1 MRFLPWEGALSAR
14 RAFAPD
20 SGARARSGFLLRVV
34 LPAVLAV
41 VLFVIVIFAVLIPS
55 VEDQLL
61 EGKQKT
67 AQELTRAAVS
77 ILDEYYQEEAS
88 GRMTREQAQQEAS
101 ARIENLRYGDAGE
114 DYFWI
119 TDTHPTMI
127 MHPYVP
133 ELNGQDL
140 TDYEDENGK
149 KLFVE
154 FVNAVEDDGSGWV
167 DYYWQWQDDPTQI
180 VPKIS
185 YVQLFEPWQWVIG
198 TGIYVEDVNA
208 AVADVERSLIFISV
222 AIVVVVALLLLY
234 GIRQSSKIDRKR
246 AAAEGAL
253 RESHEQYR
261 ALVEAATEGLLMTL
275 EGRVAYA
282 NKPLLDLLGYTAEE
296 LAEVEAIKLLAGETP
311 EDEVAVGL
319 VEALARNEPAPPTFE
334 ARLRAKDGRALD
346 VLVAATPISLAEKDG
361 FILIVRSLSGQ
372 RAMEA
377 ALDDTRRQFRTM
389 ADSISLG
396 IFRSS
401 WGRKAGLIEV
411 NPATRHMLGL
421 APSADLVGADW
432 LERIIDPDERSE
444 LVARLNKDKIV
455 ENYLLGLRREDGSRV
470 EVSLVAVLTGDSVEH
485 TEYCDGIL
493 EDVTAQR
500 RGEEERESLI
510 AQLQTSL
517 FYLQEPIGKTVLPA
531 VTLDMNKSV
540 SRAAQLMAKNQ
551 AGAIFVTGPED
562 EPMGIV
568 TDHDFRERVV
578 APGLDPGSPV
588 RSIMTAP
595 VVTISADAV
604 VYEALLRMEEKNI
617 DHLAV
622 NDGDGALVGTIR
634 HRDLVR
640 YHQSST
646 VISVESVNRAA
657 SIDEIVEAHS
667 RLPGLVRA
675 ILDTEAGI
683 RYVNRIVTNVS
694 DAVVQRLLGMAMEQL
709 GPAPTRFAFLT
720 LGSEGREE
728 QTLLTDQD
736 NALLYEDPPVDQ
748 EKEVSEYFLALGTMV
763 CDWLDQVG
771 YAYCEG
777 GVMAKNPRWNLP
789 QSVWRQQFRHWIHNA
804 DPQELLE
811 LNMLF
816 DFRCVN
822 GEQQLAHD
830 LRTWVFDEME
840 TYPLFFLHF
849 AQNAL
854 LYKPP
859 LTLLGN
865 LQTTSSE
872 HRGKALSLKEALMPI
887 VNYARLYA
895 LRHRIDSTNTL
906 DRLSE
911 LRDRGVLS
919 RESYEEVVPDYE
931 TLMRIRLRRQAVA
944 LEEDRRATNL
954 ISPDELSSAE
964 EMRLKRLFTVVEN
977 LRKKIGYDFLGGIA
991 HF

>member
-1 MRFLPWEGALSAR
+1 MRTSRGLLPRLNPRNWSSFALR
-14 RAFAPD
+14 I
-20 SGARARSGFLLRVV
+20 V
-34 LPAVLAV
+34 LPAVLAI
-41 VLFVIVIFAVLIPS
+41 VLFIIAIFLILIPS
-55 VEDQLL
+55 AEDQLL
-61 EGKQKT
+61 EGKKAT

-77 ILDEYYQEEAS
+77 ILDEYYTEEVS
-88 GRMTREQAQQEAS
+88 GSMTREQAQEEAA
-101 ARIENLRYGDAGE
+101 ARIENLRYGDEGK

-149 KLFVE
+149 KIFVE

-198 TGIYVEDVNA
+198 TGMYVEDVNA
-208 AVADVERSLIFISV
+208 AIAEVERSLIYISL
-222 AIVVVVALLLLY
+222 AIVVAVALLLLY
-234 GIRQSSKIDRKR
+234 GIRQSVKIDRKR
-246 AAAEGAL
+246 ALAEEGL

-261 ALVEAATEGLLMTL
+261 VLVEAATEGLLMAL
-275 EGRVAYA
+275 DGKVAYA
-282 NKPLLDLLGYTAEE
+282 NKPLLDMLGYAAEE
-296 LAEVEAIKLLAGETP
+296 LADMDAVRLLVGETD
-311 EDEVAVGL
+311 EDREAVTF
-319 VEALARNEPAPPTFE
+319 VEALAKSENAPPTFE
-334 ARLRAKDGRALD
+334 ARLRAKDERAVE
-346 VLVAATPISLAEKDG
+346 VLLAATPISLAGRDG
-361 FILIVRSLSGQ
+361 FILIARSLSGQ

-377 ALDDTRRQFRTM
+377 ALDDTRRQFQTM
-389 ADSISLG
+389 AGSVSLG

-401 WGRKAGLIEV
+401 WGRKAALIEV
-411 NPATRHMLGL
+411 NPAMRRILGL
-421 APSADLVGADW
+421 APSADLIGADW
-432 LERIIDPDERSE
+432 LERIIDSDERSA
-444 LVARLNKDKIV
+444 LVSSLNKDKVV
-455 ENYLLGLRREDGSRV
+455 EDHSVGLRRADGSRA
-470 EVSLVAVLTGDSVEH
+470 EVSLVAVLTEDAVAE
-485 TEYCDGIL
+485 TQYCDGIM
-493 EDVTAQR
+493 EDITEQR

-517 FYLQEPIGKTVLPA
+517 FYLQEPITKTVLPA
-531 VTLDMNKSV
+531 VTLDMNKSI

-551 AGAIFVTGPED
+551 AGAIFVTGPGD
-562 EPMGIV
+562 EPMGII

-578 APGLDPGSPV
+578 APGLDPGNPV

-595 VVTISADAV
+595 VATIPSNSV
-604 VYEALLRMEEKNI
+604 VYEALLRMEERNI

-622 NDGDGALVGTIR
+622 TDDSGALVGTIR

-640 YHQSST
+640 YQQSST
-646 VISVESVNRAA
+646 VISVDSVSRAR
-657 SIDEIVEAHS
+657 SIDEIIEAQS

-675 ILDTEAGI
+675 VVDTGASV
-683 RYVNRIVTNVS
+683 RYVNRIITDVS
-694 DAVVQRLLGMAMEQL
+694 DAVVQRLISMAMEKL
-709 GPAPTRFAFLT
+709 GPAPARFAFLT

-736 NALLYEDPPVDQ
+736 NALLYEDPPADR
-748 EKEVSEYFLALGTMV
+748 EKEVSEYFLALGTFV
-763 CDWLDQVG
+763 CDWLDQAG

-789 QSVWRQQFRHWIHNA
+789 RSVWRQQFFHWIHNA

-816 DFRCVN
+816 DFRSVN
-822 GEQQLAHD
+822 GEQQLARE
-830 LRTWVFDEME
+830 LRTWVFDEMQA
-840 TYPLFFLHF
+840 YPLFFLHF

-859 LTLLGN
+859 LSLLGN
-865 LQTTSSE
+865 LQTTSSDE
-872 HRGKALSLKEALMPI
+872 GAKALSLKESLMPI
-887 VNYARLYA
+887 VNFARLYA

-911 LRDRGVLS
+911 LQDRGVLS
-919 RESYEEVVPDYE
+919 RQSYEEMVPDYE
-931 TLMRIRLRRQAVA
+931 TLMRIRLRRQAIA
-944 LEEDRRATNL
+944 IEENRRPNNL
-954 ISPDELSSAE
+954 ISPEELTSAE
-964 EMRLKRLFTVVEN
+964 ETKLKRLFTVSES
-977 LRKKIGYDFLGGIA
+977 LRKKISFDFLGGISG
-991 HF
+991 F

>member
-1 MRFLPWEGALSAR
+1 MQASRSTLPGSDTR
-14 RAFAPD
+14 GRT
-20 SGARARSGFLLRVV
+20 GFLLRIV
-34 LPAVLAV
+34 LPVVLAV
-41 VLFVIVIFAVLIPS
+41 VLFVIVIFVILIPS

-61 EGKQKT
+61 EGKQRT

-77 ILDEYYQEEAS
+77 ILDEYHQDEVS
-88 GRMTREQAQQEAS
+88 GGMTREQAQEEAA
-101 ARIENLRYGDAGE
+101 ARIESLRYGDAGE

-119 TDTHPTMI
+119 TDTHPKMV

-140 TDYEDENGK
+140 TDYQDENGK
-149 KLFVE
+149 KLFEE

-180 VPKIS
+180 VPKVS

-208 AVADVERSLIFISV
+208 AVADVERSLLFISI

-234 GIRQSSKIDRKR
+234 GIRQTIKIDRKR
-246 AAAEGAL
+246 EAAEQGL
-253 RESHEQYR
+253 RQSHEQYR

-275 EGRVAYA
+275 EGKVAYA
-282 NKPLLDLLGYTAEE
+282 NKPLLDMLGYTADE
-296 LAEVEAIKLLAGETP
+296 LAGKEALKLLVGETP
-311 EDEVAVGL
+311 DDGDAVAF
-319 VEALARNEPAPPTFE
+319 VEALTKGESAPPTFE
-334 ARLRAKDGRALD
+334 ARLRAKDERALD
-346 VLVAATPISLAEKDG
+346 VLLAATPISLAEKTG
-361 FILIVRSLSGQ
+361 FILIARSLTGQ

-396 IFRSS
+396 IFRSG
-401 WGRKAGLIEV
+401 WGRKASLIEV
-411 NPATRHMLGL
+411 NPAMRRMLGL
-421 APSADLVGADW
+421 APSAELVGADW
-432 LERIIDPDERSE
+432 LDRVIDPDERTA

-455 ENYLLGLRREDGSRV
+455 EDYLVGLRREDGSRV
-470 EVSLVAVLTGDSVEH
+470 EVSLVAVLTGDSVGQNQ
-485 TEYCDGIL
+485 YCDGIL
-493 EDVTAQR
+493 EDVTARR

-517 FYLQEPIGKTVLPA
+517 FYLQEPITKTVLPA
-531 VTLDMNKSV
+531 VTLDMNMSIT
-540 SRAAQLMAKNQ
+540 RAAQLMAKNQ
-551 AGAIFVTGPED
+551 AGAIFVTGPGD
-562 EPMGIV
+562 ELMGII

-578 APGLDPGSPV
+578 APGFDPGSPV

-595 VVTISADAV
+595 VVAIPSDSV

-622 NDGDGALVGTIR
+622 TDNDGELVGTVR

-640 YHQSST
+640 YQQSST
-646 VISVESVNRAA
+646 LISVESVSRAR
-657 SIDEIVEAHS
+657 SLEEIVDAQL

-675 ILDTEAGI
+675 VMETEAGT
-683 RYVNRIVTNVS
+683 RYLNRIITNVS
-694 DAVVQRLLGMAMEQL
+694 DAVVQRLLGMATEQL
-709 GPAPTRFAFLT
+709 GPAPARFAFLT

-736 NALLYEDPPVDQ
+736 NALLYEDPPADR
-748 EKEVSEYFLALGTMV
+748 EKEVAEYFLALGTMV
-763 CDWLDQVG
+763 CDWLDQAG

-777 GVMAKNPRWNLP
+777 SVMAKNPRWNLP

-822 GEQQLAHD
+822 GEQQLARE

-840 TYPLFFLHF
+840 AYPLFFLHF

-865 LQTTSSE
+865 LQTTSSSDGA
-872 HRGKALSLKEALMPI
+872 RALSLKEALMPI
-887 VNYARLYA
+887 VNFARLYA
-895 LRHRIDSTNTL
+895 LQHRIDSTNTL

-919 RESYEEVVPDYE
+919 RESYDEMVPDYE
-931 TLMRIRLRRQAVA
+931 MLMRIRLRWQAIA
-944 LEEDRRATNL
+944 LEQNQKPSNL
-954 ISPDELSSAE
+954 ISPDELTSAE
-964 EMRLKRLFTVVEN
+964 EMRLKRLFAVAEN
-977 LRKKIGYDFLGGIA
+977 LRKKISFDFLGGIA
-991 HF
+991 RF